1 MLCAQ
6 LTSLLFTPTFDY
18 SIPTY
23 QMKLKLVKF
32 KSPLLN
38 FICTLLVFLWVYTAA
53 SKLIDVGEFK
63 RQLAN
68 QTLGK
73 AAAAFLLWF
82 IPISEILTALLLLFH
97 KTRLSGLLFSA
108 MLMFLF
114 TGYIGLVLLGYYDRM
129 PCSCGGVLKEMGWQ
143 LHFWFNIFF
152 LAISGLGVW
161 LARSVEQKAAL

>member
-1 MLCAQ
+1 
-6 LTSLLFTPTFDY
+6 
-18 SIPTY
+18 
-23 QMKLKLVKF
+23 MKLELLKF
-32 KSPLLN
+32 KSPSLN

-68 QTLGK
+68 QTIGK

-97 KTRLSGLLFSA
+97 KTRLSGLLLSA

-114 TGYIGLVLLGYYDRM
+114 TGYIGLVLLGYFERT

-152 LAISGLGVW
+152 LAISCFGIYFIKSTKL
-161 LARSVEQKAAL
+161 KD

>member
-1 MLCAQ
+1 
-6 LTSLLFTPTFDY
+6 
-18 SIPTY
+18 
-23 QMKLKLVKF
+23 MKLELLKF
-32 KSPLLN
+32 KSPSLN
-38 FICTLLVFLWVYTAA
+38 FICTLLVFLWAYTAA

-68 QTLGK
+68 QTIGK

-97 KTRLSGLLFSA
+97 KTRLSGLLLSA

-114 TGYIGLVLLGYYDRM
+114 TGYIGLVLLGYFERT

-152 LAISGLGVW
+152 LAISCFGIYFIKSTKL
-161 LARSVEQKAAL
+161 KD